1 MPVHLKPISRMNS
14 AIATRSLSDFDL
26 VMYSK
31 RTAMDLGEFMVITV
45 AVEIVSH
52 GHRLSLRAVV
62 SRSNLPNI
70 SWILTGAEVGSFLE
84 PAVLIKAVRVGDSF
98 ITTYKIRVRQ

>member
-31 RTAMDLGEFMVITV
+31 RTAMDSGEFIVITV
-45 AVEIVSH
+45 AVETVSH
-52 GHRLSLRAVV
+52 DHRLSLRAMA
-62 SRSNLPNI
+62 SLSNTPNI
-70 SWILTGAEVGSFLE
+70 SRMLAGAGVGSFLE
-84 PAVLIKAVRVGDSF
+84 PAVLIKDVRVGDSF
-98 ITTYKIRVRQ
+98 ISMYKISARQ

>member
-14 AIATRSLSDFDL
+14 AIATRSLSDLDL

-52 GHRLSLRAVV
+52 GHRLSLRAV
-62 SRSNLPNI
+62 
-70 SWILTGAEVGSFLE
+70 SWILAGAGVGSFLE

-98 ITTYKIRVRQ
+98 ITTYKIRVR